1 MQTTD
6 DCKGVYHEVGSF
18 TPYTLNSNIWVIPT
32 GLIAGQSWLQRTN
45 KYISGLIP
53 MGPLVLESSHA
64 CHLHYDLVLQGD
76 LLAPF
81 RACSLR
87 ATISK
92 TIQSSPQ
99 HAGSGVSQ
107 VLQANVSPHLCYSWG
122 YPA

>member
-53 MGPLVLESSHA
+53 MGSSVLELSHTY
-64 CHLHYDLVLQGD
+64 HLRYDLVFLGD
-76 LLAPF
+76 LPVPF
-81 RACSLR
+81 RASSCR

-92 TIQSSPQ
+92 TTQSCPQ
-99 HAGSGVSQ
+99 QCVYIT
-107 VLQANVSPHLCYSWG
+107 LLEPMELFLDLIFW
-122 YPA
+122 